1 MIDTIL
7 SEQIVNGR
15 KYSSPLISKDGT
27 KQVIFSPR
35 RVNTD
40 TNVVVQ
46 RQSVHRQ
53 PILHHQS
60 NQPSRKS
67 PLYQPRSAVPQR
79 LSENQSVKSPIR
91 IPVFYIVLI
100 AVVLIF
106 SIVTLTW
113 QTLAA
118 TSNFFDIEPAM
129 DDSLEVFMADYA
141 GLTERPAV
149 GEDFLLQV
157 TETFSFTSYTV
168 QSGDSVSKIASQNS
182 VSMDA
187 IIALNN
193 LSQANLL
200 PVGKV
205 IKIPNMDGI
214 PYTVKSGDT
223 YDSIAKAMNVPL
235 FAIVDANDIQSKD
248 DIAPGKVLFIPGAR
262 MSREAFRMALGDYFI
277 WPINNNRIT
286 SPYGWRT
293 DPVTGKGRRVHEGID
308 LAATVGVPIK
318 AAMDGR
324 VVAAS
329 IDPVYG
335 KYIIISHPNGLQTL
349 YAHMNAFAVKDGN
362 YVYQGTK
369 IGEVGAT
376 GYVTGPHL
384 HFGVYKNGKSVNPLI
399 YLK

>member
-7 SEQIVNGR
+7 SDQTVNGR

-27 KQVIFSPR
+27 KQVIFSMR
-35 RVNTD
+35 RVESVVD
-40 TNVVVQ
+40 AVVQ
-46 RQSVHRQ
+46 HQSVHKPSVLRHQ
-53 PILHHQS
+53 P
-60 NQPSRKS
+60 NQPLRKS
-67 PLYQPRSAVPQR
+67 YAYQPRPIVPQR
-79 LSENQSVKSPIR
+79 LSEKQAAKSPIR
-91 IPVFYIVLI
+91 IPAFYIILI
-100 AVVLIF
+100 AVVMVF
-106 SIVTLTW
+106 SIATLMW
-113 QTLAA
+113 QTSFDLGAL
-118 TSNFFDIEPAM
+118 DIEPAP
-129 DDSLEVFMADYA
+129 DDSLDGFLADYA
-141 GLTERPAV
+141 GLTERPLISK
-149 GEDFLLQV
+149 DFLLQV
-157 TETFSFTSYTV
+157 TETFSSTPYTV
-168 QSGDSVSKIASQNS
+168 QSGDSVSKIASQNG

-187 IIALNN
+187 VIALNN
-193 LSQANLL
+193 LSHANLL

-205 IKIPNMDGI
+205 IKIPNMDGV

-223 YDSIAKAMNVPL
+223 YDSIAKAMNAPL
-235 FAIVDANDIQSKD
+235 FAIVDANNVQSKD
-248 DIAPGKVLFIPGAR
+248 DIAPGRTLFIPGAR

-277 WPINNNRIT
+277 WPINNRRIT

-308 LAATVGVPIK
+308 LSANTGVPIK

-349 YAHMNAFAVKDGN
+349 YAHMNAFAAKDGD
-362 YVYQGTK
+362 YVYQGAK

-376 GYVTGPHL
+376 GYVTGAHL
-384 HFGVYKNGKSVNPLI
+384 HFGVYKNGKSINPLV

>member
-1 MIDTIL
+1 MSAESNALTI
-7 SEQIVNGR
+7 
-15 KYSSPLISKDGT
+15 K
-27 KQVIFSPR
+27 
-35 RVNTD
+35 
-40 TNVVVQ
+40 
-46 RQSVHRQ
+46 
-53 PILHHQS
+53 
-60 NQPSRKS
+60 
-67 PLYQPRSAVPQR
+67 
-79 LSENQSVKSPIR
+79 
-91 IPVFYIVLI
+91 
-100 AVVLIF
+100 
-106 SIVTLTW
+106 
-113 QTLAA
+113 
-118 TSNFFDIEPAM
+118 PAP
-129 DDSLEVFMADYA
+129 DDSLDSLLADYA
-141 GLTERPAV
+141 GLTERPLV
-149 GEDFLLQV
+149 SEDFLLQV
-157 TETFSFTSYTV
+157 TETFSFISYTV
-168 QSGDSVSKIASQNS
+168 QSGDSVSKIASQNG

-187 IIALNN
+187 VIALNN
-193 LSQANLL
+193 LSHANLL
-200 PVGKV
+200 QVGKV

-223 YDSIAKAMNVPL
+223 YESIAASMNAPL

-277 WPINNNRIT
+277 WPINNHRIT

-308 LAATVGVPIK
+308 LSANTGVPIK

-349 YAHMNAFAVKDGN
+349 YAHMNAFVVKDGD
-362 YVYQGTK
+362 YVYQGAN

-376 GYVTGPHL
+376 GYVTGAHL
-384 HFGVYKNGKSVNPLI
+384 HFGVYKNGKSVNPLV